1 MECDNQTANLPQVKA
16 VEKIADLYGDPNA
29 DLINVR
35 SISTNPKKLVWTNT
49 SLSDPRHTQ
58 GCPKEELE
66 ALADVRTREKGMAE
80 MEGKGRKND

>member
-1 MECDNQTANLPQVKA
+1 MLRFLTHRENDDQTVNHPQVKA

-66 ALADVRTREKGMAE
+66 ALADVSKV
-80 MEGKGRKND
+80 